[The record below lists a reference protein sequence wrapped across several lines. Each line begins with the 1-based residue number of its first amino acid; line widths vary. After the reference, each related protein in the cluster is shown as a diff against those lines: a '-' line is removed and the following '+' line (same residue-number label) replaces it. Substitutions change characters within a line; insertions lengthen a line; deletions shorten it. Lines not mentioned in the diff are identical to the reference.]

1 MRAFSGV
8 DDLRAAIG
16 EYVGTSAWRTVTQDE
31 VDRFAD
37 VTDDHQWIH
46 AAGER
51 ADAGPFGGPI
61 VHGFLTLSLLPSL
74 VREVLDLSAFSTT
87 VNYGLNKVRFP
98 APLPVG
104 TPIRASVR
112 ILGVDDGPRGVL
124 LVTEVAIEAQGV
136 AKPVCVVEQLRL
148 LLPLTS
154 SGLNSVT

>member
-8 DDLRAAIG
+8 DDLRAAVG

-61 VHGFLTLSLLPSL
+61 VHGFLTLSLLPSM
-74 VREVLDLSAFSTT
+74 VREVLDLSAFSAT

-104 TPIRASVR
+104 TSIRATVR
-112 ILGVDDGPRGVL
+112 ILDVNDVPQGVL
-124 LVTEVAIEAQGV
+124 LVTEVVVEAEGQS
-136 AKPVCVVEQLRL
+136 KPVCVAEQLRL
-148 LLPLTS
+148 LVPS
-154 SGLNSVT
+154 STVSSAT

>member
-1 MRAFSGV
+1 MRRLDSLDAV
-8 DDLRAAIG
+8 LALVG
-16 EYVGTSAWRTVTQDE
+16 EEIGTSPWRVVTQEE

-46 AAGER
+46 AAGDR

-74 VREVLDLSAFSTT
+74 VREVLDLSAFRAT

-98 APLPVG
+98 SPLRVG

-112 ILGVDDGPRGVL
+112 IL
-124 LVTEVAIEAQGV
+124 EAEAVPQGV
-136 AKPVCVVEQLRL
+136 RIVAEVTIEGEGLAKPVCVAEQVRL
-148 LLPLTS
+148 LLP
-154 SGLNSVT
+154 

>member
-8 DDLRAAIG
+8 DDLRAAVG
-16 EYVGTSAWRTVTQDE
+16 EHVGTSAWRTVTQDQ

-61 VHGFLTLSLLPSL
+61 VHGFFTLSLLPSL
-74 VREVLDLSAFSTT
+74 MREVLDLSAFRAT

-112 ILGVDDGPRGVL
+112 ILDVNDVPQGVL
-124 LVTEVAIEAQGV
+124 LVTEVVIEAEGQV
-136 AKPVCVVEQLRL
+136 KPVCVAERLRL
-148 LLPLTS
+148 LVP
-154 SGLNSVT
+154 